1 MGSDNKYIVSHK
13 HLRVF
18 FSEDILK
25 MGLLQYLRYANWH
38 LHEYVYTECIFEE
51 KRVAILAFLRLI
63 RIVWVIRMG
72 IVIVLYKRH
81 RGFMPLRRFLAN
93 TNQMKFEFRDIFI
106 WTESK

>member
-1 MGSDNKYIVSHK
+1 MLDSLNSITAASQSIP
-13 HLRVF
+13 LAT
-18 FSEDILK
+18 L
-25 MGLLQYLRYANWH
+25 
-38 LHEYVYTECIFEE
+38 FEE

>member
-1 MGSDNKYIVSHK
+1 MLDSLNSITAASQSIP
-13 HLRVF
+13 LAT
-18 FSEDILK
+18 L
-25 MGLLQYLRYANWH
+25 
-38 LHEYVYTECIFEE
+38 FEE

-81 RGFMPLRRFLAN
+81 RGFMLLRRFLAN
-93 TNQMKFEFRDIFI
+93 TNQMKFEFRDILI